1 MRIAVYN
8 SKGGAGKSPISTN
21 IALEREYALGTN
33 DANNVYEMF
42 LPDVRF
48 MEVEMEEEFPVIPD
62 DIDIV
67 FDLAGSMSA
76 SAHSITS
83 AISQADLV
91 IIPVFDQ
98 VGSIQGLKNTL
109 REVSRF
115 NSSLLVVPTKLEK
128 ERVGRDYENFGNDWS
143 NSEQCKRLAAIARE
157 IVPDVP
163 VLPLKKS
170 DVYDRITEKEKS
182 IAQLSATSPLLE
194 RSFRVPNEQFNA
206 IFDHIDMVEA
216 HARKEQPKRA

>member
-33 DANNVYEMF
+33 DSNHVYDMF
-42 LPDVRF
+42 LPEERF
-48 MEVEMEEEFPVIPD
+48 IYVDMETEFPIIPE

-76 SAHSITS
+76 SSHSITS

-98 VGSIQGLKNTL
+98 VSSIQGLKNTL

-115 NSSLLVVPTKLEK
+115 NSSILVVPTKLEK
-128 ERVGRDYENFGNDWS
+128 ERVGRDYENFGDDWS
-143 NSEQCKRLAAIARE
+143 QCEKSQRLATIARE

-182 IAQLSATSPLLE
+182 IAQLMEDDPL
-194 RSFRVPNEQFNA
+194 RRHSFKVPNEQFNA
-206 IFDHIDMVEA
+206 IFNHIDTVEA
-216 HARKEQPKRA
+216 HARKEQSKRA